1 MNQKNMTNAK
11 GKRQQMHSKMT
22 QVLILSDFRFIDFGV
37 AILTMLHEIKE
48 SMHKMSKNKKS
59 QQINR
64 KYKTE
69 QN

>member
-1 MNQKNMTNAK
+1 
-11 GKRQQMHSKMT
+11 MT

-59 QQINR
+59 QQKNR

-69 QN
+69 

>member
-1 MNQKNMTNAK
+1 
-11 GKRQQMHSKMT
+11 MT
-22 QVLILSDFRFIDFGV
+22 QVLILSDFRLIDFGV

-59 QQINR
+59 QQKNR